1 MKKIIVVSV
10 VVAFIA
16 MFSTF
21 TQTSS
26 AAQTPDEIKAELGI
40 KKAEVKP
47 VPRVSVSQ
55 IEKSIS
61 DIKKEAKFGATLK
74 KPEYFYRVVILSGNL
89 TWSVAR
95 NDFTTKEKPKVVDQ
109 LETLSSVLKVTE
121 DVFQGVIKDSSDRME
136 KLSKEKTPSE
146 EPDRMVHLYCLKD
159 ASNAVVVNASIA
171 GAFTFCKSNTLAQ
184 IQKLRL
190 E

>member
-10 VVAFIA
+10 VMAFIA
-16 MFSTF
+16 MFSMF
-21 TQTSS
+21 TVASS
-26 AAQTPDEIKAELGI
+26 GAQTPEEIKAELGI

-47 VPRVSVSQ
+47 APKPSVSQ

-61 DIKKEAKFGATLK
+61 DIKKEAKFGATLRK
-74 KPEYFYRVVILSGNL
+74 SEYFYRVVILSGNL
-89 TWSVAR
+89 TWSIAR

-121 DVFQGVIKDSSDRME
+121 EVFHGVVKDGSERME
-136 KLSKEKTPSE
+136 KLSKETVPSG

-159 ASNAVVVNASIA
+159 ASNAVVVNTSIA

-184 IQKLRL
+184 IQKLKL
-190 E
+190 